1 MMLRSTVYLTFALLA
16 APAVGADLSGLAD
29 VVDGDTIA
37 IRGSRT
43 RIRLWGI
50 DTPEGKQTCLDR
62 AGLRYLCGARAAD
75 ALADL
80 IGRNGRVTCT
90 PKDRDRYGRIVA
102 ICRVQDRDLNA
113 EMVRQGWAVEYAQY
127 SYGRYSALEAG
138 ARRNRLGLWSGTF
151 VKPWDWRRGERLS
164 MRRR

>member
-1 MMLRSTVYLTFALLA
+1 MMLRSMVYLTLALLA
-16 APAVGADLSGLAD
+16 APAVAADLSGLAD
-29 VVDGDTIA
+29 VIDGDTIA
-37 IRGSRT
+37 IRGNRT

-50 DTPEGKQTCLDR
+50 DTPEGKQTCRDR
-62 AGLRYLCGARAAD
+62 AGQRYLCGSRAAD

-90 PKDRDRYGRIVA
+90 QKDRDRYGRIVA
-102 ICRVQDRDLNA
+102 ICRIRGRDLNA
-113 EMVRQGWAVEYAQY
+113 EMVRQGWAVEYTQY
-127 SYGRYSALEAG
+127 SDGRYAALEAE